1 LPITTSEEDRV
12 QFLVVAK
19 DGTDEGA
26 LERRGKTRPRHLES
40 IGPLVDAGNV
50 LVGGAILSEAG
61 DMIGS
66 MLLVDFPGRE
76 DVDAWLADD
85 PYVTGG
91 VWQEIDVT
99 PFRTAVGAW
108 QPPV

>member
-1 LPITTSEEDRV
+1 M

-26 LERRGKTRPRHLES
+26 LEQRERTRPAHLAG
-40 IGPLVDAGNV
+40 IGPLVESGNV
-50 LVGGAILSEAG
+50 LVGGAILSETG

-66 MLLVDFPGRE
+66 MVLVEFPGRDE
-76 DVDAWLADD
+76 VDAWLARD
-85 PYVTGG
+85 PYVTDG
-91 VWQEIDVT
+91 VWQEVEVH

-108 QPPV
+108 LPSAA

>member
-1 LPITTSEEDRV
+1 ME
-12 QFLVVAK
+12 FLVVAK

-26 LERRGKTRPRHLES
+26 LERRRETRPSHLAS

-61 DMIGS
+61 EMVGS
-66 MLLVDFPGRE
+66 MVLVDFASR
-76 DVDAWLADD
+76 DDLDAWLGQD
-85 PYVTGG
+85 PYVRDG
-91 VWQEIDVT
+91 VWQEIEVH

-108 QPPV
+108 QPSSGLSASP